1 MHGVLRIAK
10 TFLIFLGG
18 LLLGTVGCSDNE
30 TAQSAASTMSPS
42 KSAVSI
48 ANAQRAQST
57 NNVSLAEAFPG
68 ASSNDLF
75 HLKACIESIDSGRNA
90 FAMRHARELMDSK
103 DADIRLQAVEAFGWI
118 GRFAVNELAEMM
130 ADADEIV
137 SSEALRRWELAFGE
151 ISSESGKMQA
161 IKTAAMPLKKQ
172 DSLDAVMMKLAEIE
186 DYSAVQVLSGIIT
199 STNASPVAVE
209 VARAEYASL
218 AGEPFVDA
226 GRAAQVAK
234 TLKDRAE
241 GIVPEPPKEQALKTQ
256 QGKEK
261 HEHVH

>member
-1 MHGVLRIAK
+1 MGVLRMAK
-10 TFLIFLGG
+10 TPFVLLGA
-18 LLLGTVGCSDNE
+18 LLLGATGCSDKE
-30 TAQSAASTMSPS
+30 AGRSAAPPQASQSTNVP
-42 KSAVSI
+42 I
-48 ANAQRAQST
+48 ASAQRAQNT
-57 NNVSLAEAFPG
+57 NKVSLAEAFPG
-68 ASSNDLF
+68 ASSNELF
-75 HLKACIESIDSGRNA
+75 HLKACIESIDKGRNS

-103 DADIRLQAVEAFGWI
+103 DVDIRLQAVEAFGWI

-161 IKTAAMPLKKQ
+161 IEKAAMLLKRQ
-172 DSLDAVMMKLAEIE
+172 DSLDAVMMKFAELE
-186 DYSAVQVLSGIIT
+186 DYSAVQALSRIIT